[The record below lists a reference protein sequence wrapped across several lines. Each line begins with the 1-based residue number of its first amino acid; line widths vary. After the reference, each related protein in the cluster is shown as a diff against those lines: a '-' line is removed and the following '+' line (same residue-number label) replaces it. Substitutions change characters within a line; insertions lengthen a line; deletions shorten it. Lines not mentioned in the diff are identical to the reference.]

1 VAKKQLRRVAVV
13 FALLALAASF
23 GKVGGNP
30 GGNHNGNGNGHPQ
43 TGLWEGPL

>member
-13 FALLALAASF
+13 FALVALAVSF
-23 GKVGGNP
+23 GKVGNP
-30 GGNHNGNGNGHPQ
+30 GHGNGAGNGNGHPQ

>member
-13 FALLALAASF
+13 FALLALAVSF

-30 GGNHNGNGNGHPQ
+30 GNHFGSGNGNGHQ